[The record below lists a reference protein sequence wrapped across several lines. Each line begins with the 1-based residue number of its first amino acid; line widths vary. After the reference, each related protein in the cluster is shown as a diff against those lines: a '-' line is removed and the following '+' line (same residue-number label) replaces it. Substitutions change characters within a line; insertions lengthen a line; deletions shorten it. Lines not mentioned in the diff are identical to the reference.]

1 MSVIKVLRDLNGL
14 FNYSTDENPTSQQ
27 DYQKAVKNWVKTIV
41 SLVDSNLWQPE
52 TEYVV
57 GDTVKTPS
65 LSKNTVLYCLEAGTT
80 GAAEPDYTDM
90 GIGDIITDG
99 TVIWRV
105 QTITSG
111 LPVGFQYFQTNPNVP
126 AGSLPLLGGEYS
138 RTTYADL
145 WAWVQT
151 QSGYLLEESAW
162 QAKAAANGGNVPFY
176 SKGDG
181 STTFRVPALKCWV
194 RGANSIN
201 EVGGYLAAGL
211 PNITGGF
218 GLRPVDGEL
227 NVTWEANN
235 GAIKTTTK
243 TGDRSSCVT
252 KSSSYGPLMDVTIDA
267 SRSSAI
273 YGKSSTV
280 QPPSIVG
287 LWCVKAYGTVTNV
300 GSTDVANISTGLT
313 QAETRI
319 STAETRISALEN
331 KEVEQ
336 VTTKST
342 NYIRYE
348 SGLQICWGYVSVNV
362 NTATNTT
369 PFAYRGTVTIT
380 FPVAFN
386 STPFGVSNVDDGAP
400 WWTTTA
406 RSITSTTMQV
416 EASGNTSSATKGV
429 YWFAVGN
436 WK

>member
-1 MSVIKVLRDLNGL
+1 M
-14 FNYSTDENPTSQQ
+14 
-27 DYQKAVKNWVKTIV
+27 
-41 SLVDSNLWQPE
+41 
-52 TEYVV
+52 
-57 GDTVKTPS
+57 
-65 LSKNTVLYCLEAGTT
+65 
-80 GAAEPDYTDM
+80 
-90 GIGDIITDG
+90 
-99 TVIWRV
+99 
-105 QTITSG
+105 
-111 LPVGFQYFQTNPNVP
+111 
-126 AGSLPLLGGEYS
+126 
-138 RTTYADL
+138 
-145 WAWVQT
+145 
-151 QSGYLLEESAW
+151 
-162 QAKAAANGGNVPFY
+162 
-176 SKGDG
+176 
-181 STTFRVPALKCWV
+181 
-194 RGANSIN
+194 
-201 EVGGYLAAGL
+201 
-211 PNITGGF
+211 
-218 GLRPVDGEL
+218 
-227 NVTWEANN
+227 
-235 GAIKTTTK
+235 
-243 TGDRSSCVT
+243 
-252 KSSSYGPLMDVTIDA
+252 TIDA